1 MNNSFDRR
9 KIEITLFQYNIEWD
23 FMEKYSE
30 NFAKIL
36 DFTVFVGSA
45 AVIGGW
51 IIGMPLFYNPNGPVM
66 SIFTA
71 ISLFVL
77 VGLRL
82 ATRYFP
88 LWPYPGTI
96 ALLMIV
102 GGGNLSSLLMLAS
115 APSVYVNTNSSFV
128 MTSVFTSIGFV
139 FFSIY
144 EIQIYL
150 RNRSTDKI
158 FVMDDILIHL
168 ALVPGELSLI
178 GHLVSNPTYLSMGI
192 DPRVGIS
199 ILEMCFMAALAAS
212 TVFSNKNLVLWQ
224 FLKGGIGNQIIFMAL
239 FANQYIAPLLY
250 IFFVGKKPDTQ
261 AYGTELFIMLGGVFA
276 TLGFIFIQA
285 YSPQK
290 ENLETK

>member
-1 MNNSFDRR
+1 M
-9 KIEITLFQYNIEWD
+9 K
-23 FMEKYSE
+23 KYSE
-30 NFAKIL
+30 NLTKVL
-36 DFTVFVGSA
+36 DFIVFAGSA
-45 AVIGGW
+45 TVIGAW

-71 ISLFVL
+71 ISLFII

-88 LWPYPGTI
+88 LWPYPGTV

-115 APSVYVNTNSSFV
+115 APSVYVNASSSFV
-128 MTSVFTSIGFV
+128 MTSVFTSIGLV
-139 FFSIY
+139 FFSVY

-150 RNRSTDKI
+150 RSRNTDKVYVI
-158 FVMDDILIHL
+158 DDILIHL

-224 FLKGGIGNQIIFMAL
+224 FLKGGIGNQIIFSAL

-250 IFFVGKKPDTQ
+250 ILLIGKKPDTQ

-285 YSPQK
+285 YTPKK